1 MAWAGERREAS
12 ARWPEKEGA
21 PMTNAW
27 FYTFTFHAF
36 IASTTPADSEQ
47 VMRGNNRQYR
57 RAARRRTLFGMFNAS
72 LLFAVIL
79 LVQGNLA
86 LAQEL
91 DSSVLQKEAEEKAAA
106 KAKRAQQPSVSQAS
120 SPQAANLQGQPEA
133 SPSQASQPPIL
144 EPQPQ
149 MPPGYPAQPGQP
161 AFMLPPG
168 TKLPL
173 GLLRPLKLKSG
184 QDIYLQI
191 TFPVTVGNQMVVP
204 PGTYI
209 QGVVEKIVRKD
220 RRRYRLD
227 FEVRSASMIF
237 LNGYTVPIAGT
248 VNIATTNAALQAPLP
263 RNSKGHPVAAMAAVG
278 SATTPSLPPDPFA
291 KDVHNAMIVIG
302 VVAAVAVTTAIV
314 LAARSDP
321 YVEVGTPLEII
332 LPAPLFLDAGRVMA
346 AVQQFNQQ
354 AGYAPVQIVQPPM
367 KPAQPPQPRMC
378 YDPGTPGTPDTV
390 IPGHPG
396 TPDTVIPGVNGM
408 PDTVIPGIPETP
420 DRTIPGTGSPGTPG
434 GWHECP

>member
-1 MAWAGERREAS
+1 
-12 ARWPEKEGA
+12 
-21 PMTNAW
+21 
-27 FYTFTFHAF
+27 
-36 IASTTPADSEQ
+36 
-47 VMRGNNRQYR
+47 
-57 RAARRRTLFGMFNAS
+57 MFNAS
-72 LLFAVIL
+72 LLFAVI

-91 DSSVLQKEAEEKAAA
+91 DSSVLQKEAEEEAAA
-106 KAKRAQQPSVSQAS
+106 KAKQSQRRPMPQVQP
-120 SPQAANLQGQPEA
+120 PQAANPQDRTQSSQPQA
-133 SPSQASQPPIL
+133 SPQPIL

-161 AFMLPPG
+161 IFMLPPG

-191 TFPVTVGNQMVVP
+191 TFPVTVGNQMVIP

-248 VNIATTNAALQAPLP
+248 VNIATTNAVLQAPLP
-263 RNSKGHPVAAMAAVG
+263 RNSNGQPVAAMAAVG
-278 SATTPSLPPDPFA
+278 SATTPSLPSDPFA

-346 AVQQFNQQ
+346 ALQQFNQQ

-378 YDPGTPGTPDTV
+378 YDPGTPSTPDTV

-420 DRTIPGTGSPGTPG
+420 DRTIPGSGSPGTPG

>member
-1 MAWAGERREAS
+1 
-12 ARWPEKEGA
+12 
-21 PMTNAW
+21 MTNAW
-27 FYTFTFHAF
+27 FHTFTFHTF
-36 IASTTPADSEQ
+36 TTSTTPAGSKR
-47 VMRGNNRQYR
+47 VMRDNNRQYR
-57 RAARRRTLFGMFNAS
+57 RAAPRRTLWGLFNAS

-91 DSSVLQKEAEEKAAA
+91 DSSVLQKEAEEEAAA
-106 KAKRAQQPSVSQAS
+106 KAKQSLQPPTPQVQP
-120 SPQAANLQGQPEA
+120 PQAANPQDRT
-133 SPSQASQPPIL
+133 QALQPPIL

-149 MPPGYPAQPGQP
+149 MPQGYPAQPGQP
-161 AFMLPPG
+161 TFMLPPG

-173 GLLRPLKLKSG
+173 GLLRPLRLKAG
-184 QDIYLQI
+184 RDIYLQI
-191 TFPVTVGNQMVVP
+191 TFPVTVGNQMVIP

-220 RRRYRLD
+220 RRRERLE
-227 FEVRSASMIF
+227 FTIRSANMIF
-237 LNGYTVPIAGT
+237 LNGYTVSITGT
-248 VNIATTNAALQAPLP
+248 VNIATTNAALQAPPP
-263 RNSKGHPVAAMAAVG
+263 RNSNGQPAAAMAAVG
-278 SATTPSLPPDPFA
+278 GVAPPALPPLPPLPDIGKSA
-291 KDVHNAMIVIG
+291 RTAMIAIG
-302 VVAAVAVTTAIV
+302 VVGAVAITAGIV
-314 LAARSDP
+314 IAANRDP
-321 YVEVGTPLEII
+321 EIEVGTPLEII

-354 AGYAPVQIVQPPM
+354 TGYSPVQIVQPPV
-367 KPAQPPQPRMC
+367 KPPQPRMC
-378 YDPGTPGTPDTV
+378 YDPGTPSTSDTV

>member
-1 MAWAGERREAS
+1 
-12 ARWPEKEGA
+12 
-21 PMTNAW
+21 
-27 FYTFTFHAF
+27 
-36 IASTTPADSEQ
+36 
-47 VMRGNNRQYR
+47 
-57 RAARRRTLFGMFNAS
+57 
-72 LLFAVIL
+72 
-79 LVQGNLA
+79 
-86 LAQEL
+86 
-91 DSSVLQKEAEEKAAA
+91 
-106 KAKRAQQPSVSQAS
+106 
-120 SPQAANLQGQPEA
+120 
-133 SPSQASQPPIL
+133 
-144 EPQPQ
+144 
-149 MPPGYPAQPGQP
+149 
-161 AFMLPPG
+161 
-168 TKLPL
+168 
-173 GLLRPLKLKSG
+173 
-184 QDIYLQI
+184 
-191 TFPVTVGNQMVVP
+191 
-204 PGTYI
+204 
-209 QGVVEKIVRKD
+209 VVEKIVRKD

-263 RNSKGHPVAAMAAVG
+263 RNSKGQPVAAMAAVG

-314 LAARSDP
+314 LAARSDT
-321 YVEVGTPLEII
+321 YVEVGTPLEIV

-378 YDPGTPGTPDTV
+378 YDPGTPSTPDTV